1 MTNKEQTISNLK
13 KLKSFH
19 NGSYGADIDRAIKAL
34 EQEPCE
40 DCISRREAIKM
51 FTYNYTGERIPE
63 YDCDNW
69 PVQIAIKTV
78 KEMLRGLSSVNPQEP
93 FKPMVE
99 IDLDYVIKQK
109 YIERDALDKIR
120 AEIKSLSNAN
130 PSYWHSGDMVDRDD
144 VLDIIDK
151 YKESEE

>member
-1 MTNKEQTISNLK
+1 MLHEEVIKYRELSGDTNPHTPISRIGGYLD
-13 KLKSFH
+13 
-19 NGSYGADIDRAIKAL
+19 GYERAL
-34 EQEPCE
+34 E
-40 DCISRREAIKM
+40 
-51 FTYNYTGERIPE
+51 
-63 YDCDNW
+63 
-69 PVQIAIKTV
+69 
-78 KEMLRGLSSVNPQEP
+78 QEP
-93 FKPMVE
+93 FKPMGE

-151 YKESEE
+151 YRAEREKV